1 MGGPAANGQ
10 RLRRVGTMPDK
21 KYRRRPDQVSYSAQ
35 VYCLGLL
42 GSPPDPVH
50 SVAVA

>member
-1 MGGPAANGQ
+1 MASGTSALALGQ
-10 RLRRVGTMPDK
+10 K

-50 SVAVA
+50 SVAAA